1 MLPCLGKL
9 EDEKPRSLISNGRD
23 FNVDTGIRVSLDSS
37 LWFFEPR
44 GNRKGIVVV
53 VQVQWQVQYKLL
65 GAGGRTLILNLEW
78 TATIVTPE
86 LRTQYHTRHTKE
98 NVVYDFSSQK
108 CFDCVRDNLFK
119 NTENQQAT
127 KM

>member
-1 MLPCLGKL
+1 MLPYLGKL
-9 EDEKPRSLISNGRD
+9 EDEDTRSLISNDRD
-23 FNVDTGIRVSLDSS
+23 FNVGIRASLDYSP
-37 LWFFEPR
+37 WFFETR

-53 VQVQWQVQYKLL
+53 VQVQYKLL
-65 GAGGRTLILNLEW
+65 GAGGRTFILNLEW
-78 TATIVTPE
+78 TATIVTPD

-108 CFDCVRDNLFK
+108 CFDCVRDTLFK